1 MQHTLYMMT
10 LGCDKNVVD
19 SEHMMGI
26 AQHHGMHVV
35 DDAAHAS
42 VIIVNTCGFIEAAK
56 EQSIRAIL
64 DLADYKTQGK
74 AQALIVTGC
83 LTQRYKQTLMDEIPE
98 IDGIIGTG
106 DFVHIHD
113 VIHEALRGKKPAR
126 ISAPTFDYE
135 HVLPRTR
142 TTQAHFAHVK
152 ISEGCD
158 HACTFCAIPI
168 MRGAFRSRS
177 IASITKEVEAL
188 ANEGVREIA
197 LIAQD
202 VTNYG
207 RDIDGLMLPELLRA
221 LANIEPLRWI
231 RLHYMYPGLFTDALL
246 EEIAVN
252 DKVCKYIDM
261 PLQHSEDDILR
272 RMRRP
277 GRQRDVRA
285 LIARIR
291 ERIPH
296 VALRTS
302 MIVGFPG
309 ETDDHFARLLAFVQD
324 MKFDRLGV
332 FSYSLEEDTPAAR
345 LSDHVPQSIK
355 EVRAATLMDVQE
367 RVSATARARRVG
379 HVVDVLIERYDGRQD
394 VYVGRSEYDA
404 VEIDGEV
411 VVTGAA
417 LTVGDIVPVRITHVC
432 DHDLV
437 GVCV

>member
-1 MQHTLYMMT
+1 
-10 LGCDKNVVD
+10 
-19 SEHMMGI
+19 
-26 AQHHGMHVV
+26 
-35 DDAAHAS
+35 
-42 VIIVNTCGFIEAAK
+42 
-56 EQSIRAIL
+56 
-64 DLADYKTQGK
+64 
-74 AQALIVTGC
+74 
-83 LTQRYKQTLMDEIPE
+83 
-98 IDGIIGTG
+98 
-106 DFVHIHD
+106 
-113 VIHEALRGKKPAR
+113 
-126 ISAPTFDYE
+126 
-135 HVLPRTR
+135 
-142 TTQAHFAHVK
+142 
-152 ISEGCD
+152 
-158 HACTFCAIPI
+158 